1 MVEDIHKHREPLTT
15 MEAVYLITP
24 CEESVRALIRDFE
37 HPNRPLYKAAHVY
50 FTEGS
55 IAVLNFL
62 LSSYSSSL
70 SIYYIIV
77 QSHFDLI

>member
-24 CEESVRALIRDFE
+24 CDESVRGLIRDFE
-37 HPNRPLYKAAHVY
+37 HPNRPMYKAAHVY

-55 IAVLNFL
+55 PDEC
-62 LSSYSSSL
+62 
-70 SIYYIIV
+70 
-77 QSHFDLI
+77 QS

>member
-50 FTEGS
+50 FTEG
-55 IAVLNFL
+55 LPQFTTL
-62 LSSYSSSL
+62 LPTPFSVFSV
-70 SIYYIIV
+70 IYC
-77 QSHFDLI
+77 SKSGL

>member
-1 MVEDIHKHREPLTT
+1 MVEDIHKTREPLTT

-50 FTEGS
+50 FTEG
-55 IAVLNFL
+55 LPPFP
-62 LSSYSSSL
+62 
-70 SIYYIIV
+70 
-77 QSHFDLI
+77 SHYLPCPPPFFSEANLQKECDINS